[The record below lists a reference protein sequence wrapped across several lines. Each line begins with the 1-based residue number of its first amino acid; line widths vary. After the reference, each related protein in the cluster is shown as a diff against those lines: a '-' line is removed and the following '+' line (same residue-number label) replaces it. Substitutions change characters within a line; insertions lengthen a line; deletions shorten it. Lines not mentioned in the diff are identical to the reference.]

1 MTNDSCPKV
10 FDRKILQNK
19 FTIFEAYK
27 KIHA

>member
-19 FTIFEAYK
+19 FTIFETYK
-27 KIHA
+27 LINA